1 MSMIVGTNFKER
13 GLHPLTAS
21 FAITNS
27 CLQQSSALQ
36 KSVINVPA
44 MFPMFSF
51 FIYFSIISKDFW
63 VL

>member
-1 MSMIVGTNFKER
+1 MSMIVGTNFRER

-27 CLQQSSALQ
+27 CVQQSSALQ
-36 KSVINVPA
+36 KSVINVPV

-51 FIYFSIISKDFW
+51 FIHFSIISKDYW
-63 VL
+63 IL